1 MVGGSVMKHVI
12 LQNKIEISPEVGYLC
27 RGKLVVRYVGF
38 SRHAFVKRDE
48 DSRWEI
54 SVTQRNKVIVL
65 LLDA

>member
-1 MVGGSVMKHVI
+1 M
-12 LQNKIEISPEVGYLC
+12 GYLC

-38 SRHAFVKRDE
+38 SRHAFVKKDE